1 MTAYSAVIFYI
12 IWMVFLTLLYA
23 FPRVP
28 LALLGKKSID
38 SWERGKEN
46 PDPLF
51 LQRAKS
57 AHMNCVENF
66 PLFAGVVAMA
76 GLLGQIEVANA
87 VAAYILYARVAQSL
101 VHISGTS
108 FVQVMARATF
118 FLVQVALILYIA
130 FSLLG

>member
-1 MTAYSAVIFYI
+1 MTAYSAVLFYI
-12 IWMVFLTLLYA
+12 MWMLVLALFYA

-28 LALLGKKSID
+28 LALTGKKSID

-46 PDPLF
+46 PDPMF

-66 PLFAGVVAMA
+66 PLFAGVVVVA

-87 VAAYILYARVAQSL
+87 VAAYVLYARVAQSL

-108 FVQVMARATF
+108 FIQVMARATF
-118 FLVQVALILYIA
+118 FLIQVALIFYMALNLI
-130 FSLLG
+130 